1 MIEKKRKKMAKE
13 SMKKK
18 LTRKFHYNRIFPITK
33 WLFEYKFPEFFIRDI
48 IAGFTIGLML
58 IPQGKNILFFW

>member
-58 IPQGKNILFFW
+58 IPQGKNTLFFW